1 MKIDFKK
8 YSSIKIGGIHDIVM
22 IDKIGDYKDFQ
33 IIGDANNILISNDPK
48 PMAKLTNRFKYI
60 ELANDELVVGGATSS
75 GKLFSYTKKNNI
87 AGFEFISALPG
98 CIAGLVKMNAGL
110 KSYEIFQIV
119 KHINIDGNI
128 VKKDDIIHNYRW
140 TNISGVIYEVV
151 FDLKYGFDKTA
162 VDIFKK
168 MRANQPSTPSAGS
181 CFKNPTGFSAGYL
194 IENVG
199 LKGFRIGDMA
209 YSEIHANFLTNLGDG
224 TYDDAM
230 KLITMAKEKVKDKFG
245 IVLELE
251 IIII

>member
-1 MKIDFKK
+1 M
-8 YSSIKIGGIHDIVM
+8 
-22 IDKIGDYKDFQ
+22 
-33 IIGDANNILISNDPK
+33 P
-48 PMAKLTNRFKYI
+48 
-60 ELANDELVVGGATSS
+60 
-75 GKLFSYTKKNNI
+75 I
-87 AGFEFISALPG
+87 AI
-98 CIAGLVKMNAGL
+98 
-110 KSYEIFQIV
+110 
-119 KHINIDGNI
+119 
-128 VKKDDIIHNYRW
+128 
-140 TNISGVIYEVV
+140 
-151 FDLKYGFDKTA
+151 DLKYGFDKTA